1 MTLLLSEFSGI
12 YYQTSLPLT
21 VVLADATVFVG
32 DHLLRIVPD
41 KRIVLSGQWQTIPA
55 VAKLYLQSDAVSKV
69 EREQKGLLALHNAGI
84 KTPEVLHI
92 EWTEDGDAYIII
104 FEYLDKAV
112 TFSTL
117 WTETPAE
124 KQLNL
129 LFKLIDINAKLHLNG
144 LYQKDCHLDNFLF
157 DKDEIFVIDGATI
170 AIRSKNLNQKTSLDN
185 LALLL
190 AQFNQPFDNF
200 VPLVYEHYL
209 KLRGWQTNSDRYQW
223 FLKRINKWREYR
235 TKIYLEKTLR
245 TCTAFIADEDY
256 DYFCVWERKFDTPL
270 LRQLLQA
277 PNLLFYRRPEEIFSE
292 ENYDA
297 TTATFH
303 ESNLVV
309 RRYQLNLWQRIKY
322 IFFTTPARTAWLEF
336 QRHQFTGLPAIQP
349 IALIEYR
356 YGIIPKLGYLILQS
370 GESYEPKVIQG
381 EEFEQKNPSR

>member
-1 MTLLLSEFSGI
+1 MTLLLSEFSGV
-12 YYQTSLPLT
+12 YYQASLPLT

-32 DHLLRIVPD
+32 DYLLRIVPD
-41 KRIVLSGQWQTIPA
+41 KRIVLSGQWQTIPT
-55 VAKLYLQSDAVSKV
+55 VAKLFLQTDAVAKV

-92 EWTEDGDAYIII
+92 EWTEDRDAYIIL

-112 TFSTL
+112 TFSAL
-117 WTETPAE
+117 WAETSVE

-129 LFKLIDINAKLHLNG
+129 LFRLIDVTAKLHTKG

-170 AIRSKNLNQKTSLDN
+170 AIKSKSLNQKTSLDN

-190 AQFNQPFDNF
+190 AQFNQPFDHLLL
-200 VPLVYEHYL
+200 PVYEHYM
-209 KLRGWQTNSDRYQW
+209 KLRKWQIDPKQYQW
-223 FLKRINKWREYR
+223 LLKRIEKWREYR

-245 TCTAFIADEDY
+245 TCTTFIADEAWDY
-256 DYFCVWERKFDTPL
+256 LCVWERKFDTPL

-309 RRYQLNLWQRIKY
+309 RRYQLNFWQRIKY
-322 IFFTTPARTAWLEF
+322 TFFTTPARAAWLEF
-336 QRHQFTGLPAIQP
+336 QRLQFMGLPTTQP

-356 YGIIPKLGYLILQS
+356 YGIIPRLGYLILQS
-370 GESYEPKVIQG
+370 GESYVPKVIRG
-381 EEFEQKNPSR
+381 EEFEQRNPAL